1 MWALT
6 KMLIVLVKFR
16 FLIGLYLNTYSTLKI
31 LFMVL
36 VLEIPEYEERE
47 GIKIHWEYGFE
58 IFTSGSDNEISILAN
73 KAGLTSLAIQLLT
86 LAQDN
91 VPTGSHIHYDKHN
104 SLESG
109 SKEFIIGKK

>member
-1 MWALT
+1 
-6 KMLIVLVKFR
+6 
-16 FLIGLYLNTYSTLKI
+16 
-31 LFMVL
+31 MVL

-58 IFTSGSDNEISILAN
+58 IIADQSNNRISIQAN

-86 LAQDN
+86 LAQDA
-91 VPTGSHIHYDKHN
+91 VPSGSHIHYDEHN